1 MDSGRSE
8 TPSATSR
15 EAVASKIMEQ
25 VGRKSES
32 EGPRTLGDSLLLEFN
47 MSDAAA
53 RYGVAANVI
62 PHRIRKGEAEKTNV

>member
-1 MDSGRSE
+1 
-8 TPSATSR
+8 
-15 EAVASKIMEQ
+15 MEQ